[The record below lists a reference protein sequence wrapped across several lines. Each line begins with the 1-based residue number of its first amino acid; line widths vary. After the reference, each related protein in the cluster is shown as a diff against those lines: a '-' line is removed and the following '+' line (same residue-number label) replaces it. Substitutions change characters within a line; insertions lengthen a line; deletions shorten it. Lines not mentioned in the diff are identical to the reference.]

1 MQLWHRISIPLSQYM
16 AANTKER
23 VEGRR
28 AKQQIVVGWLGR
40 SLRSEDLSNLSRKAN
55 VQMP

>member
-1 MQLWHRISIPLSQYM
+1 M